1 MQIVWQLG
9 EALVSNFLEVI
20 PELKPPNTTLASIIK
35 NLEKKNDLTS
45 KRQGN
50 LYVYQPAITEENY
63 KKAFMG
69 ESVQDYSKNS
79 YKKMGSFFVK
89 DEKISAQE
97 LKESIELIEKEE

>member
-9 EALVSNFLEVI
+9 EALVSNFLEEI
-20 PELKPPNTTLASIIK
+20 PELKPPYTTLASIIK

-50 LYVYQPAITEENY
+50 VYVYQPAITEENY

-69 ESVQDYSKNS
+69 ELVQDYSKNS
-79 YKKMGSFFVK
+79 YKKWVVF
-89 DEKISAQE
+89 
-97 LKESIELIEKEE
+97 L